1 MVFNW
6 RSFGRCKYA
15 FRNHFQSGKKYRQFK
30 LTFKKIS
37 LLKKNIYRTVL
48 AGFTVLLFS
57 LLFTEYQKAAAI
69 LIGYFLGL
77 SAVLAHLLFIKQTK
91 HLDVSDFQRL
101 YFISILIRFLLICL
115 IFVALIIFTKID
127 ELGFTV
133 SFIISY
139 IFHSVIEIILLNKQ
153 LTSQNEER

>member
-1 MVFNW
+1 MNFKEKN
-6 RSFGRCKYA
+6 R
-15 FRNHFQSGKKYRQFK
+15 FRKNLFK
-30 LTFKKIS
+30 
-37 LLKKNIYRTVL
+37 TVL
-48 AGFTVLLFS
+48 AGGALLLLI
-57 LLFTEYQKAAAI
+57 LLFTARQYATGMI
-69 LIGYFLGL
+69 IGYFLGL
-77 SAVLAHLLFIKQTK
+77 SVVLAHLLFIRRTK
-91 HLDVSDFQRL
+91 NLGEADFQKL
-101 YFISILIRFLLICL
+101 YFISIFVRFFFVCL

>member
-1 MVFNW
+1 M
-6 RSFGRCKYA
+6 
-15 FRNHFQSGKKYRQFK
+15 
-30 LTFKKIS
+30 TFKKIN
-37 LLKKNIYRTVL
+37 LFKKNIYRTVIT
-48 AGFTVLLFS
+48 GFIVLLFI
-57 LLFTEYQKAAAI
+57 LLFMNFQKAIAI
-69 LIGYFLGL
+69 LTGYFLGL
-77 SAVLAHLLFIKQTK
+77 SAVLAHLLFINQTK

-101 YFISILIRFLLICL
+101 YFISIMIRFLLICL